1 MRYRLFIKLFL
12 VLIYISYLPV
22 FAIDENAI
30 TLDEGAEAPKTE
42 KIKGYIEESP
52 YLVNPKYRTK
62 LEDRGIDIQSSYMT
76 NSFVMRNR
84 ENHST
89 KGTYQGLY
97 NLSVDLDSEKLN
109 LYKGGKLHILYQ
121 VGNKGRNSMEFLN
134 TYSDMSSYD
143 PMKSINQISELYYEQ
158 SIKEDLLNLKIGKQD
173 ANADFQA
180 LNTGFEFLNLSFSF
194 IDNTPMPL
202 FPSQQMGVRARIKLP
217 KEIYIQ
223 NGFYDGNLKIGAGP
237 KSFFTGENDYLNMT
251 EIYKLTDFKGKEGK
265 YLVGDWIKTSDKTNY
280 GFYAG
285 FEQKLTDRFEDK
297 SGGLTAFGQFGYGRN
312 SINDVPYYA
321 GGGFVFKGITKKRKE
336 DSVGIAFGWHQFNET
351 LHNTEHKTAEKV
363 IELFYKIKLTEFLY
377 IQPDIQ
383 YIMKPSGSEKDA
395 FALGLRTCITF

>member
-1 MRYRLFIKLFL
+1 M

-351 LHNTEHKTAEKV
+351 LHKTEHKTAEKV

-395 FALGLRTCITF
+395 FALGLRACITF